1 MYSEKFCSGVI
12 FYTEQTVYFFF
23 LSDNLIIFL

>member
-12 FYTEQTVYFFF
+12 FYTEKTVYFF